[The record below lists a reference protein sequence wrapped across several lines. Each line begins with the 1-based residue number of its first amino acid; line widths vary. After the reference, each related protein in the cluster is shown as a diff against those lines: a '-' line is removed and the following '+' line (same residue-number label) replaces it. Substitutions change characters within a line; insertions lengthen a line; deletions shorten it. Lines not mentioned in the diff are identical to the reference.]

1 MIRTKKYI
9 TGDYLEIEV
18 FNVSPKKK
26 VITRAHR
33 QKESSPAQ
41 KKLNEKNRIRYFIR
55 LINSNFGKGDFT
67 CELTYDDENLPDSRE
82 AILKDIRN
90 YIKRMK
96 RSCPDP
102 KKVKYVYVISNN
114 KGDGSAER
122 ARGHVHM
129 FISGVP
135 RDVIEDKWGK
145 GYVNTDKLQMNEY
158 GAAGKAAYMARQS
171 NSERSWGSSQNLKKP
186 EPIVSDKMLS
196 HAQVEEMRR
205 SPDDSHYFEKII
217 NKSNK
222 TRYVFTD
229 CLVEYDGRD
238 IYSTIDDGQ
247 GNGFSLLIRMR
258 KEKPDTIKR
267 NKRL

>member
-1 MIRTKKYI
+1 MVRTKKYI

-18 FNVSPKKK
+18 FNVSPRKKE
-26 VITRAHR
+26 IARARR

-55 LINSNFGKGDFT
+55 LVNSNFGKGDFT
-67 CELTYDDENLPDSRE
+67 AELTYDDEHLPDSRDR
-82 AILKDIRN
+82 ILRDVKN
-90 YIKRMK
+90 YIRRLKNTCR
-96 RSCPDP
+96 D
-102 KKVKYVYVISNN
+102 KKKFKYIYVISNN

-122 ARGHVHM
+122 ARCHVHM
-129 FISGVP
+129 FISGVE
-135 RDVIEDKWGK
+135 REVIEDKWGK
-145 GYVNTDKLQMNEY
+145 GYVNTDRLQMNEY

-171 NSERSWGSSQNLKKP
+171 KSERSWGSSQNLKKP
-186 EPIVSDKMLS
+186 EAIVSDKMLTRS
-196 HAQVEEMRR
+196 QVEEMRR

-217 NKSNK
+217 NGRNK

-238 IYSTIDDGQ
+238 LYSPEDLGQ

-267 NKRL
+267 SAR